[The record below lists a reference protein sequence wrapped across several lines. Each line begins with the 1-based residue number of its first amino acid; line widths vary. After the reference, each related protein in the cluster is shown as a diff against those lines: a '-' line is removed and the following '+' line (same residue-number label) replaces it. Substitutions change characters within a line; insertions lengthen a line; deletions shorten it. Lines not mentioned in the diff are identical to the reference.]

1 MRDPL
6 RQHKQAAPARRLLR
20 PLPHPLH
27 VFNLQVKI
35 HPTSRGVEAA
45 ACRSTWN
52 LEVDERGV
60 ELGARAGTLEPS
72 LGLVVE
78 SVERA
83 AERAGPAPALQIAV
97 AAQVRPALLAAW
109 DAVPA
114 GAGGRGLAAL
124 VGGGEG
130 RHGDAPLDG
139 ARLQRLRRGREAGD
153 RGSHRHGRGSGEVGD
168 SDGEDQPDQAASGGG
183 EGRES
188 SGLGS
193 CGPCCCKQSECLTR
207 WGYTWGMEMDSPS
220 LVRDGSRPFICNRT
234 LVRSLSYVTEVK
246 VAHTHCVSAR
256 PAAPAAAETERVTSH
271 RRRTENLKLYS
282 AYELFESIS
291 TENKNYNNTFKQTW

>member
-1 MRDPL
+1 MRGPL
-6 RQHKQAAPARRLLR
+6 RPHKQAAPARRLLQ

-35 HPTSRGVEAA
+35 HPASRGGKEA
-45 ACRSTWN
+45 ACRSTCD
-52 LEVDERGV
+52 LEVNERGI
-60 ELGARAGTLEPS
+60 ELGAGVGTLEPS

-97 AAQVRPALLAAW
+97 AAQVRPAVLAAW

-114 GAGGRGLAAL
+114 GAGGRGLAVL
-124 VGGGEG
+124 VRGGEG

-153 RGSHRHGRGSGEVGD
+153 RGSHSHGQGSGGTSLRFRHAWEVRVRCRG
-168 SDGEDQPDQAASGGG
+168 GRPTPDQSTSGEG

-188 SGLGS
+188 SGLGNHGCNS
-193 CGPCCCKQSECLTR
+193 LSETR
-207 WGYTWGMEMDSPS
+207 WAYTQRIEKGYVSS
-220 LVRDGSRPFICNRT
+220 LARD
-234 LVRSLSYVTEVK
+234 
-246 VAHTHCVSAR
+246 AAR
-256 PAAPAAAETERVTSH
+256 
-271 RRRTENLKLYS
+271 
-282 AYELFESIS
+282 LFGV
-291 TENKNYNNTFKQTW
+291 